1 MLLLLIKM
9 DKYTSL
15 AKLYDS
21 FSVDAPSDR
30 WGAYIF
36 NLLKKKSIKPGAK
49 ILDIACGTGK
59 ITLELYKLGYA
70 VTALDSSEEM
80 LEIAAMRFAN
90 AGARIPVICQDM
102 CEIRMHGSVDAVVC
116 INDGIN
122 YLTEDSDISEAFRGV
137 SRVLRSDG
145 AFLFDIS
152 TKHKLQSMHEKA
164 YFEEN
169 DEGLYIW
176 QSEYDK
182 ESDILT
188 MDLSLYTHYE
198 NDLYEKTLETHRQKA
213 HSPKN
218 LEKMLDESGFN
229 NTEYFECFTEH
240 APSDEC
246 DRIQFLT
253 VK

>member
-1 MLLLLIKM
+1 M

-21 FSVDAPSDR
+21 FSVDAPSDK
-30 WGAYIF
+30 WGAYISA
-36 NLLKKKSIKPGAK
+36 LLEKNSIKQGAK
-49 ILDIACGTGK
+49 VLDIACGTGK

-70 VTALDSSEEM
+70 ITALDSSEEM

-90 AGARIPVICQDM
+90 AGARIPVIRQDM
-102 CEIRMHGSVDAVVC
+102 REIRMHGSVDAVIC

-122 YLTEDSDISEAFRGV
+122 YLTEDSDVLEVFKSVNRALEPDGV
-137 SRVLRSDG
+137 
-145 AFLFDIS
+145 FLFDIS
-152 TKHKLQSMHEKA
+152 TKHKLQSMHEKS

-182 ESDILT
+182 KSDILT

-198 NDLYEKTLETHRQKA
+198 DDLYEKSLETHRQKA
-213 HSPKN
+213 HSPET
-218 LEKMLDESGFN
+218 LEQMLGQSGFAQ
-229 NTEYFECFTEH
+229 TKYYECFTEL

-253 VK
+253 VKQLS